1 MSKKKDEVIKLLEE
15 GLKGKEIAKRTG
27 YTPSRVSQI
36 KKALE
41 NGKEN
46 LPTTPDTEIIKSQAP
61 PTPIINDWI
70 EEQLKETMT
79 QCLDNLK
86 EGIKTDQNTVDCI
99 MLIAQLMRYMYD
111 PLNTKPPGLGNSKGI
126 DGGQDTGGATP
137 RSESFMERV
146 ERLSGRTGDND

>member
-1 MSKKKDEVIKLLEE
+1 MSKKKDEVIKLLGE
-15 GLKGKEIAKRTG
+15 GIKGKEIAKRTG

-86 EGIKTDQNTVDCI
+86 EGIRTDQTTVDCI
-99 MLIAQLMRYMYD
+99 MLIAQLMRYLYD
-111 PLNTKPPGLGNSKGI
+111 PLQTGRHGFTGSETTDGKQDAGTTAASGL
-126 DGGQDTGGATP
+126 
-137 RSESFMERV
+137 SFVDRL
-146 ERLSGRTGDND
+146 ERLSDRSGDDD